1 MSMLSKIFLIA
12 FVSIFLL
19 ASVFAKEK
27 LWLAI
32 LLSLGI
38 GMLFY
43 TMVPIIT
50 PLNATFVNVILCL
63 VGGAIFSFGIGYVS
77 KIVLN
82 KIDLI

>member
-12 FVSIFLL
+12 IFVSIFLL

-50 PLNATFVNVILCL
+50 H
-63 VGGAIFSFGIGYVS
+63 
-77 KIVLN
+77 
-82 KIDLI
+82 

>member
-50 PLNATFVNVILCL
+50 LLNATFVNVILCL